1 MCLRA
6 AGVCLGGGGHTHYE
20 VDEPDRRLGD
30 DVSVPIVQWI
40 HLPPPCAV
48 YVALV
53 VEFRVPACPGAR
65 VCALCCIVGAYSLPY
80 IHVTGS
86 RKPAYPTKKKD
97 NKKDGKKNPG
107 KTTGTITAAKTKN
120 KTSKLRYTSM
130 GKRWCSRVGKWY
142 RKQPDNQPSQEQQ
155 K

>member
-1 MCLRA
+1 MIKSSKVHEFSLIFSISLTNTYAYKGRENGEVCLRA

-80 IHVTGS
+80 IHVMGS
-86 RKPAYPTKKKD
+86 RKPAYPTTKRR
-97 NKKDGKKNPG
+97 GG
-107 KTTGTITAAKTKN
+107 GTE
-120 KTSKLRYTSM
+120 
-130 GKRWCSRVGKWY
+130 
-142 RKQPDNQPSQEQQ
+142 KQQPQ
-155 K
+155 